1 MLPVTSLYAGL
12 LALLLVTLSVK
23 TILMRRKT
31 GTSVGDNGNADMLKA
46 IRVQGNFTEYTP
58 FALLLLALSELQG
71 APGWAV
77 HVLGLMLLA
86 GRLLHVWGFGST
98 PQIIPARQAGMVLT
112 FLMIIIAGLGLA
124 AHSLF

>member
-1 MLPVTSLYAGL
+1 MLPITSLYAGL
-12 LALLLVTLSVK
+12 LALLLVTLSAK

-31 GTSVGDNGNADMLKA
+31 RTSVGDNGNPDMLRA

-77 HVLGLMLLA
+77 HVLGLILLV

>member
-1 MLPVTSLYAGL
+1 MLPITSLYAGV
-12 LALLLVTLSVK
+12 LALLLVTLSVR

-31 GTSVGDNGNADMLKA
+31 RTSVGDNGNADMLKA

-98 PQIIPARQAGMVLT
+98 PQIIPARQAGMLLT
-112 FLMIIIAGLGLA
+112 FSMIIIAGLGLA

>member
-46 IRVQGNFTEYTP
+46 IRVQGNFAEYTP
-58 FALLLLALSELQG
+58 FALILLALSELQG

-112 FLMIIIAGLGLA
+112 FLMIITAGLGLA

>member
-23 TILMRRKT
+23 TIMMRRKT
-31 GTSVGDNGNADMLKA
+31 GTSVGDQGKPDMLKA

-71 APGWAV
+71 APGWAL
-77 HVLGLMLLA
+77 HVLGLMLLV
-86 GRLLHVWGFGST
+86 GRLLHVRGFGAT
-98 PQIIPARQAGMVLT
+98 PQIIPLRQAGMVLT
-112 FLMIIIAGLGLA
+112 FSMIIIAGLGLV
-124 AHSLF
+124 AHSLL

>member
-1 MLPVTSLYAGL
+1 MLPITSLYAGL
-12 LALLLVTLSVK
+12 LALLLVTLSAK

-31 GTSVGDNGNADMLKA
+31 RTSVGDNGNPDMLKA

-77 HVLGLMLLA
+77 HVLGLILLV